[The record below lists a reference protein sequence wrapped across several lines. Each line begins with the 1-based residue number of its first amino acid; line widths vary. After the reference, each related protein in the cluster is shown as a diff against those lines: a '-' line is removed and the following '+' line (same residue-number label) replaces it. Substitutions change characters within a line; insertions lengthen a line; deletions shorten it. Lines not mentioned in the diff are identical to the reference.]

1 MNTEIAS
8 YLEKYDFE
16 YFLNSAIERVPENID
31 IREGSIIYDAIAPVC
46 YEMAMLVHELRQ
58 VRLDSFSQTAVGN
71 SLDLKAQEHGVIRL
85 PATNAYVKALLE
97 TEEGTPFLSAVEG
110 NRFSSTG
117 DAFIYYTVVTN
128 DGDGFYTL
136 KAETVGVFGNTY
148 IGDILPV
155 DNFNGLGSA
164 KIAEIIIPARSEE
177 SDDSLRERMLKNIQ
191 ILDFGG
197 NIEDYIQFTSK
208 LEGVGAV
215 QVYPIWDGGGTV
227 KVVVLDSQFDIPN
240 GTLLESIQLAI
251 SPGKSEK
258 GYGIA
263 PIGHQTTI
271 AAPEK
276 RIVNVSLHVDT
287 IVGKTEEDVKPA
299 INEKI
304 NEFFLSLRKTWQDH
318 DDAYRYKQVIYQ
330 SQLIA
335 SLLFID
341 GVANISNVTL
351 NGLKEDL
358 ALVNNDDLQECP
370 FLGEVT
376 YT

>member
-1 MNTEIAS
+1 MS
-8 YLEKYDFE
+8 VGDFLKE
-16 YFLNSAIERVPENID
+16 HTFDTLMDQALDRVSDDID
-31 IREGSIIYDAIAPVC
+31 KREGSIIYDALAP
-46 YEMAMLVHELRQ
+46 AMYQLSMTYMELYNLLQ
-58 VRLDSFSQTAVGN
+58 DTFPTTAVGEY
-71 SLDLKAQEHGVIRL
+71 LDLKALERGLSRL
-85 PATNAYVKALLE
+85 EATKATKLGEFKDSSGKLMDV
-97 TEEGTPFLSAVEG
+97 PISS
-110 NRFSSTG
+110 RFSTVGQDEQYYRVLEKRSDGIFILESESTG
-117 DAFIYYTVVTN
+117 ASAN
-128 DGDGFYTL
+128 R
-136 KAETVGVFGNTY
+136 Y

-164 KIAEIIIPARSEE
+164 RITEIIIPARSEE

-299 INEKI
+299 INDKI

-318 DDAYRYKQVIYQ
+318 DEAYRYKQVIYQ

-358 ALVNNDDLQECP
+358 ALVNNNDLQECP

>member
-1 MNTEIAS
+1 MS
-8 YLEKYDFE
+8 VGDFLKE
-16 YFLNSAIERVPENID
+16 HTFDTLMDQALDRVSDDID
-31 IREGSIIYDAIAPVC
+31 KREGSIIYDALAP
-46 YEMAMLVHELRQ
+46 AMYQLSMTYMELYNLLQ
-58 VRLDSFSQTAVGN
+58 DTFPTTAVGEY
-71 SLDLKAQEHGVIRL
+71 LDLKALERGLSRL
-85 PATNAYVKALLE
+85 EATKATKLGEFKDSSGKLMDV
-97 TEEGTPFLSAVEG
+97 PISS
-110 NRFSSTG
+110 RFSTVGQDEQYYRVLEKRSDGIFILESESTG
-117 DAFIYYTVVTN
+117 ASAN
-128 DGDGFYTL
+128 R
-136 KAETVGVFGNTY
+136 Y

-164 KIAEIIIPARSEE
+164 KITDIIIPARSEE

-240 GTLLESIQLAI
+240 GTLLESIQLVI

-299 INEKI
+299 INDKI

-318 DDAYRYKQVIYQ
+318 DEAYRYKQVIYQ

-358 ALVNNDDLQECP
+358 ALVNNNDLQECP

>member
-1 MNTEIAS
+1 MS
-8 YLEKYDFE
+8 VGDFLKE
-16 YFLNSAIERVPENID
+16 HTFDTLMDQALDRVSDDID
-31 IREGSIIYDAIAPVC
+31 KREGSIIYDALAP
-46 YEMAMLVHELRQ
+46 AMYQLSMTYMVLYNLLQ
-58 VRLDSFSQTAVGN
+58 DTFPTTAVGEY
-71 SLDLKAQEHGVIRL
+71 LDLKVLEQGLSRL
-85 PATNAYVKALLE
+85 EATKATKLGEFKDSSGKLMDV
-97 TEEGTPFLSAVEG
+97 PISS
-110 NRFSSTG
+110 RFSTVGQDEQYYRVLEKRSDGIFILESESTG
-117 DAFIYYTVVTN
+117 ASAN
-128 DGDGFYTL
+128 R
-136 KAETVGVFGNTY
+136 Y

-164 KIAEIIIPARSEE
+164 KITEIIIPARSEE

-240 GTLLESIQLAI
+240 GTLLESIQLVI

-299 INEKI
+299 INDKI

-318 DDAYRYKQVIYQ
+318 DEAYRYKQVIYQ

-358 ALVNNDDLQECP
+358 ALVNNNDLQECP

>member
-1 MNTEIAS
+1 MS
-8 YLEKYDFE
+8 VGDFLKE
-16 YFLNSAIERVPENID
+16 HTFDTLMDQALDRVSDDID
-31 IREGSIIYDAIAPVC
+31 KREGSIIYDALAP
-46 YEMAMLVHELRQ
+46 AMYQLSMTYMELYNLLQ
-58 VRLDSFSQTAVGN
+58 DTFPTTAVGEY
-71 SLDLKAQEHGVIRL
+71 LDLKALERGLSRL
-85 PATNAYVKALLE
+85 EATKATKLGEFKDSSGKLMDV
-97 TEEGTPFLSAVEG
+97 PISS
-110 NRFSSTG
+110 RFSTVGQDEQYYRVLEKRSDGIFILESESTG
-117 DAFIYYTVVTN
+117 ASAN
-128 DGDGFYTL
+128 R
-136 KAETVGVFGNTY
+136 Y

-164 KIAEIIIPARSEE
+164 KITEIIIPARSEE

-299 INEKI
+299 INDKI

-318 DDAYRYKQVIYQ
+318 DEAYRYKQVIYQ

-358 ALVNNDDLQECP
+358 ALVNNNDLQECP